1 MTSLGGPCWLC
12 HGVVVSG
19 YCARTSPCPICR
31 TTWLELDATLGAKRV
46 AHGSLRERQ
55 RAVEGAQPLDEA
67 RAVREQGR
75 PDGETRSHAPEDSAG
90 MTPRWACPPVA
101 QCVHRALCALFTR
114 RGAPVP
120 AAPVLGTEN

>member
-12 HGVVVSG
+12 HGPAVSDQ
-19 YCARTSPCPICR
+19 CAGASPCPICGGPG
-31 TTWLELDATLGAKRV
+31 LSLDAKQAKLLTK
-46 AHGSLRERQ
+46 GGEREQ
-55 RAVEGAQPLDEA
+55 ERAVEGAQPLDEA

-120 AAPVLGTEN
+120 AAPVLGAEN